1 MKKTTL
7 ARLACLL
14 LLVTLL
20 ISLFSCGL
28 RPNEENRVTIKVKG
42 FGRIVI
48 ELNPEAAPITV
59 ENFKKLVKEDFYNG
73 LTFHRIADLTYNGG
87 YIVQGGDPQGDGSGG
102 SDTEI
107 KGEFKNNGVDNPLK
121 HIRGTVS
128 MARSTEKDSASSQF
142 FICTNTLTHLD
153 DNYAAFGMVVKG
165 MDVVD
170 KIAAV
175 SKDSNNMPTTPVV
188 MKWVRMGSF
197 PAPAPFI
204 VLAVVLSIVI
214 LFVYVVFQSAVAKAR
229 MEDALTFAL
238 RGDKRKRKAL
248 EKSASGLQSAFY
260 LHAKG
265 ILPKNLIV
273 LHGLFHALWLL
284 LGISV
289 WAICLYL
296 SWLTLILTAVS
307 LAGIVAVTVALQKY
321 PMPAKK

>member
-20 ISLFSCGL
+20 ISLCSCGL

-87 YIVQGGDPQGDGSGG
+87 YIVQGGDPKGDGSGG

-142 FICTNTLTHLD
+142 FICTDTLTHLD

-170 KIAAV
+170 KIANTRT
-175 SKDSNNMPTTPVV
+175 DYNDRPRIPQV
-188 MKWVRMGSF
+188 MK
-197 PAPAPFI
+197 
-204 VLAVVLSIVI
+204 
-214 LFVYVVFQSAVAKAR
+214 K
-229 MEDALTFAL
+229 
-238 RGDKRKRKAL
+238 
-248 EKSASGLQSAFY
+248 
-260 LHAKG
+260 
-265 ILPKNLIV
+265 
-273 LHGLFHALWLL
+273 
-284 LGISV
+284 
-289 WAICLYL
+289 
-296 SWLTLILTAVS
+296 
-307 LAGIVAVTVALQKY
+307 VTVETFGVDY
-321 PMPAKK
+321 PEPEKC